1 MESILIV
8 GPLVVLVLVGLVLLV
23 LMGLRVTQEYQ
34 RAVVF
39 RIGRYTKTKGP
50 GLYWNIPFLEWQ
62 KVTDIRTNTVAVESQ
77 ETITKDSVTI
87 KVDAVLWY
95 RIVSPSKAIISVAS
109 YQAAVHQV
117 AATTLRNI
125 IGQHVLDEVLKER
138 DAINS
143 VVRKL
148 VDEATEPWG
157 IQIEMVE
164 LKDVE
169 IPEGMQRAMARE
181 AEAVREKRARIIKAE
196 AEQEAS
202 AKLGD
207 AAEMI
212 ARNPVALE
220 LRRMQMIAEV
230 GAEQNTTTIIMM
242 PSEFVTLAK
251 SVADSLTAKK

>member
-1 MESILIV
+1 MFESIGFAGNLVFWGLIAI
-8 GPLVVLVLVGLVLLV
+8 VLL
-23 LMGLRVTQEYQ
+23 GLRIAQEYQ
-34 RAVVF
+34 RGVIF
-39 RIGRYTKTKGP
+39 RLGRYVATRGP
-50 GLYWNIPFLEWQ
+50 GLYWNIPLIERQ
-62 KVTDIRTNTVAVESQ
+62 VKVDIRTNTVLVESQ

-95 RIVSPSKAIISVAS
+95 RIVNPSRAIVSVAS
-109 YQAAVHQV
+109 YRNAVYQV

-138 DAINS
+138 DAINAAL
-143 VVRKL
+143 RKI
-148 VDEATEPWG
+148 VDDATEPWG

-169 IPEGMQRAMARE
+169 IPEAMQRAMARE
-181 AEAVREKRARIIKAE
+181 AEAVREKRARLIKAE

-202 AKLGD
+202 EKLSQG
-207 AAEMI
+207 AEMI
-212 ARNPVALE
+212 SRNPVALE

-251 SVADSLTAKK
+251 SVADSLVAKK